1 MEGGVGVPPFHVQIY
16 PNLSKFTRKA
26 GWGCPRF
33 TGTNLYLN
41 GGEKVFSRRMIV
53 LISYKFALERG
64 LDVGVARGEEV

>member
-1 MEGGVGVPPFHVQIY
+1 MGRSMT
-16 PNLSKFTRKA
+16 PNLLSLRRGPSAWKA